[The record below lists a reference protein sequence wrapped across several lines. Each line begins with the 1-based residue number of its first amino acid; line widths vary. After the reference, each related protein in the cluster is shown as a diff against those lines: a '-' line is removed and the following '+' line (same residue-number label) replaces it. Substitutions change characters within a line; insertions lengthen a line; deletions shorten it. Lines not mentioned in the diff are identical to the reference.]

1 MDNELVLAELYNTGT
16 DPCNINGF
24 KFKFKNIDLAVISLT
39 KEMLSSGL
47 IKKTYPMSTLESSIK
62 TARERLNVDY
72 ATEKGITG
80 KGIGIAIMD
89 TGISPIADFKGRIAV
104 FKDFINNHDTPYD
117 DNGHGT
123 HVSGI
128 ACGNGASS
136 NGIFR
141 GVAPS
146 AHIISLKILDKYGKG
161 NSLAALNGIQWI
173 IENHKRYNIK
183 IINISAGSSDR
194 NVNIP
199 LVKAAESA
207 VKNGI
212 SVIAADNNSAFLS
225 SITSPGIS
233 PLVLTVGSASN
244 FPSVRTFRT
253 GNFSNRCYYKKPD
266 IYAPGEDIISCLSPD
281 YRFEERSSSFE
292 NMINKNY
299 IKMSGSSMATPII
312 SGMAALIYE
321 KYPFITPAEL
331 KRIITSNLCDGTE
344 IPLPDTRKIFNI

>member
-1 MDNELVLAELYNTGT
+1 
-16 DPCNINGF
+16 
-24 KFKFKNIDLAVISLT
+24 
-39 KEMLSSGL
+39 
-47 IKKTYPMSTLESSIK
+47 
-62 TARERLNVDY
+62 
-72 ATEKGITG
+72 
-80 KGIGIAIMD
+80 MD

-104 FKDFINNHDTPYD
+104 FRDFISNNKSPYD

-161 NSLAALNGIQWI
+161 NSLATLNGIQWI
-173 IENHKRYNIK
+173 LENHKKYNIK
-183 IINISAGSSDR
+183 VINISAGSSDK

-212 SVIAADNNSAFLS
+212 SVIAADNNSAFFS
-225 SITSPGIS
+225 SVTSPGIS

-244 FPSVRTFRT
+244 FPSIRTFRT
-253 GNFSNRCYYKKPD
+253 GSFSNKTYYKKPD
-266 IYAPGEDIISCLSPD
+266 IYAPGEDIISCLSPE
-281 YRFEERSSSFE
+281 YRFEERFDSQK
-292 NMINKNY
+292 NVVNKNY

-312 SGMAALIYE
+312 SGIAALIYE
-321 KYPFITPAEL
+321 KYPYITPAEL
-331 KRIITSNLCDGTE
+331 KNIITSNLCDGTE
-344 IPLPDTRKIFNI
+344 IPLPDARKIFNI